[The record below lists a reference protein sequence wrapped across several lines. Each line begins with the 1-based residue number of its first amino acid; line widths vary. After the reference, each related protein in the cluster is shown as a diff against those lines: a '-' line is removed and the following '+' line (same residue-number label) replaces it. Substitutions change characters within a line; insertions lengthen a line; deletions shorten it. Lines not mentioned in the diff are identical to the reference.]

1 MVIDRRSETNRWTGH
16 CSSGRVAPADQA
28 LVSKPMAPA
37 GRMARAPPF
46 IGLGRGI
53 PDPAGSGRRDRSV
66 GVDQRGPQ
74 RRRLAGRGR
83 RHAAV
88 VGYCCP
94 LGQREGTFG
103 RPIPFDGP
111 TGINALAAVDVDGD
125 GDLDLIAGGGE
136 GQNAGFSVL
145 RNLGV
150 DGQAWAG
157 LETPINVVR
166 AESPTA
172 LVARDFDGDGH
183 VDVALASTV
192 DVSVFLGQGD
202 GTFGDPISYA
212 AGPGRRSLAAGHFDA
227 DGDLDLVVANDS
239 SGQVTVLMG
248 SGDGTFEPH
257 DEVVTLSVL
266 GQGQNWPLAEG
277 DFDQDGDL
285 DLAVGQNYGY
295 GNDHNIAVLL
305 GKGDGSF
312 EPEPIGHAVVGV
324 PTQIAAG
331 DVDEDGDLDLAVTG
345 LGTFHHPQ
353 YGNSPLGNGRDVG
366 SWRWIVRSA
375 HSTLPG

>member
-1 MVIDRRSETNRWTGH
+1 MDRSLLKRSCRAPRTRRWCRSRWRLRVEWLEPRH
-16 CSSGRVAPADQA
+16 LLASGVAFQTPQA
-28 LVSKPMAPA
+28 LAGATEVSVLTSADLNGDDWLDVVVA
-37 GRMARAPPF
+37 TRESTNIAVL
-46 IGLGRGI
+46 LGS
-53 PDPAGSGRRDRSV
+53 A
-66 GVDQRGPQ
+66 
-74 RRRLAGRGR
+74 
-83 RHAAV
+83 
-88 VGYCCP
+88 
-94 LGQREGTFG
+94 EGTFG
-103 RPIPFDGP
+103 RPIRFNGR

-183 VDVALASTV
+183 VDVALASTA

-266 GQGQNWPLAEG
+266 GQGWNL
-277 DFDQDGDL
+277 
-285 DLAVGQNYGY
+285 V
-295 GNDHNIAVLL
+295 
-305 GKGDGSF
+305 
-312 EPEPIGHAVVGV
+312 
-324 PTQIAAG
+324 AG
-331 DVDEDGDLDLAVTG
+331 RG
-345 LGTFHHPQ
+345 
-353 YGNSPLGNGRDVG
+353 
-366 SWRWIVRSA
+366 
-375 HSTLPG
+375 